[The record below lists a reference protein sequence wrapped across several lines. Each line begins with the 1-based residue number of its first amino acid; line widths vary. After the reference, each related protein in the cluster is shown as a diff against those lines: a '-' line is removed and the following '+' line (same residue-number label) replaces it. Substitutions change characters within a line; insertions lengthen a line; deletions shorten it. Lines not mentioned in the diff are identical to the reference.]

1 MARILVSVLPA
12 SGHINPI
19 LAIAQALTANGH
31 NVSFTTDQSYSAQL
45 ERAGYLLYPMAYPEG
60 AVQGAQ
66 DAFRQPARWI
76 SQFSLH
82 PPQSFFFR
90 HLDALTDSIIMAI
103 DTFQP
108 DILLTDLNQYA
119 GPIAADARQLPYASY
134 CAIVNPILSRDIPPF
149 GMGLDWAPKWH
160 WKRLTWPVLGLVLH
174 PILWRYDR
182 IVNRVRRRHNLP
194 PVRGALLAHSPYLTL
209 VPVTDAYEYPR
220 SDLPREVMYVGPV
233 TTPHRGEVHDDFPLE
248 FFDDERPVIYVSMGT
263 IVRGDRVF
271 RHVIELARNANWK
284 AVVAIGRN
292 SNPLDYHHLP
302 DNVIVRQFVPQL
314 EILPRV
320 DAVISH
326 GGNNTVTETLM
337 HGLPLVVIPISADQ
351 PDSAAHVAAIGA
363 GIRLSP
369 WRLTR
374 GKLEQAIEA
383 VLVDSRFRE
392 AAQRIQAS
400 YALTDGPQTSARL
413 IELLAATGQPI
424 RRSVQM
430 SPTILPHDV
439 EKMVAVMV
447 EEANQRHHLD

>member
-45 ERAGYLLYPMAYPEG
+45 ERAGYSLYPMAYPEG
-60 AVQGAQ
+60 AVQETL

-82 PPQSFFFR
+82 PPQSFFFCN
-90 HLDALTDSIIMAI
+90 LDTLTDSIISAI
-103 DTFQP
+103 DIFQP
-108 DILLTDLNQYA
+108 DVLLTDLNQYA

-134 CAIVNPILSRDIPPF
+134 CAIVNPIRSKDIPPF
-149 GMGLDWAPKWH
+149 GMGLDWAPRWQ
-160 WKRLTWPVLGLVLH
+160 WKRFTWPLLGLVLH

-182 IVNRVRRRHNLP
+182 IVNRVRRRHKLP
-194 PVRGALLAHSPYLTL
+194 PVHGALLAHSPYLTL
-209 VPVTDAYEYPR
+209 VPVTSAYEYPR
-220 SDLPREVMYVGPV
+220 SDLPQEVMYVGSV
-233 TTPHRGEVHDDFPLE
+233 TTPQRGEVHNDFPWK
-248 FFDDERPVIYVSMGT
+248 FFDDERPAIYVSMGT
-263 IVRGDRVF
+263 IVQGDRVF
-271 RHVIELARNANWK
+271 RHVIELARDANWK
-284 AVVAIGRN
+284 AIIAIGRD
-292 SNPLDYHHLP
+292 SNPLDYHPLP

-314 EILPRV
+314 EILQRV
-320 DAVISH
+320 DAVVSH

-351 PDSAAHVAAIGA
+351 PDSAAHVAASGA

-374 GKLEQAIEA
+374 GKLGRAIDA
-383 VLVDSRFRE
+383 VLVNDAFRE
-392 AAQRIQAS
+392 AAKRIQAS

-424 RRSVQM
+424 RRPAQM
-430 SPTILPHDV
+430 SPTIFPEDV
-439 EKMVAVMV
+439 EKLVGSAGEV
-447 EEANQRHHLD
+447 